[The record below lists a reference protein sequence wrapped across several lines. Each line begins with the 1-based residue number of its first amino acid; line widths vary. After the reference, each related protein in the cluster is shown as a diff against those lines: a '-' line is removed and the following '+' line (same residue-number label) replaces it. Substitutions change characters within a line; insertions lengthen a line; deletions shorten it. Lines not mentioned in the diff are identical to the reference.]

1 MTAEQMVYG
10 SHSPLLVTQSRH
22 NNSQFRMH
30 SMQKKIMMKQKTG
43 TPITSGKVYQDYA
56 HVTEHEMKASASS
69 SSKKDSKFPEK
80 LHYVLSEMEKDGL
93 QHIAS
98 WQPHGRC
105 FVVHDQELFTE
116 KILPL

>member
-1 MTAEQMVYG
+1 M
-10 SHSPLLVTQSRH
+10 
-22 NNSQFRMH
+22 N
-30 SMQKKIMMKQKTG
+30 QKTG
-43 TPITSGKVYQDYA
+43 TPITSGTVYQDYA
-56 HVTEHEMKASASS
+56 HVTGHDMNASASS
-69 SSKKDSKFPEK
+69 SSKKEPKFPEK

-105 FVVHDQELFTE
+105 FIVHDQELFIA

>member
-1 MTAEQMVYG
+1 MM
-10 SHSPLLVTQSRH
+10 
-22 NNSQFRMH
+22 N
-30 SMQKKIMMKQKTG
+30 QKNG
-43 TPITSGKVYQDYA
+43 TPSSSGKVYPDYA
-56 HVTEHEMKASASS
+56 HVKEQGVEAPS

>member
-1 MTAEQMVYG
+1 ME
-10 SHSPLLVTQSRH
+10 
-22 NNSQFRMH
+22 SQRSGKH
-30 SMQKKIMMKQKTG
+30 
-43 TPITSGKVYQDYA
+43 TSGSLSRDYA
-56 HVTEHEMKASASS
+56 NDVDQDMKGI
-69 SSKKDSKFPEK
+69 SSKKDSRFPEK

-105 FVVHDQELFTE
+105 FLVHDQALFTE